1 MSTPPPAAPHVLS
14 HDDSCAK
21 GMTLADCVPW
31 LEIALDFIDRGPSG
45 ITIEAVERYRRNLM
59 EIIAHI
65 QAAVERE
72 AKRKQVH

>member
-1 MSTPPPAAPHVLS
+1 MSALPPAAPCLVS
-14 HDDSCAK
+14 HDDSCPK

-31 LEIALDFIDRGPSG
+31 LEIAMDFIDRGPSG

-59 EIIAHI
+59 EIIEHI

-72 AKRKQVH
+72 AKLKQIH